1 MVGAPEAREP
11 PATEIFAVV
20 AVSATRW
27 KSGAAAG
34 KSALTLTGS
43 STPLTE
49 RIADWGAGPGAVGV
63 EFDPEG
69 GTALPPVASTGGFF
83 AFDDPDEPDDLEDP
97 EDAVAPCC
105 WNGSLLEKRVKLV
118 S

>member
-27 KSGAAAG
+27 KSGVAAG

-49 RIADWGAGPGAVGV
+49 RIGDWGAGAGAVGV
-63 EFDPEG
+63 ELDPEG
-69 GTALPPVASTGGFF
+69 GTAPPPLAPAGGFF
-83 AFDDPDEPDDLEDP
+83 GVDDDPDEPEDP
-97 EDAVAPCC
+97 DAACAT
-105 WNGSLLEKRVKLV
+105 
-118 S
+118 